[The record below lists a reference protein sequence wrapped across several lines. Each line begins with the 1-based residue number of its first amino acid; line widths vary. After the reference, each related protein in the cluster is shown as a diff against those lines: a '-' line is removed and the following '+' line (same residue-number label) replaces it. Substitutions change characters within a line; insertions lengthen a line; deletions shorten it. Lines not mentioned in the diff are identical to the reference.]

1 MNSRFILEA
10 VYESMLAPVG
20 ALTIT
25 QAPGPVSEV
34 EEEMSEA
41 DEVKI
46 AKQILKQVDQLDMA
60 ADEAAVKSYRRKLE
74 SIADS
79 IRDLTNQLIQG
90 HPGV

>member
-1 MNSRFILEA
+1 MNTRFELEN
-10 VYESMLAPVG
+10 VYESMLTPIGPLVISQEPASGIEDEELSEQQEV
-20 ALTIT
+20 AL
-25 QAPGPVSEV
+25 
-34 EEEMSEA
+34 
-41 DEVKI
+41 

-60 ADEAAVKSYRRKLE
+60 ANEAYVKSYRRKLE